1 MTMDHSALYMQY
13 READRDCA
21 LLQYRLQ
28 DHKPYEKGLFLPT
41 KEAMEEAWREWRSLK
56 ERVESLEEPDEVF
69 ALVKNH
75 LRDFLDSLEFSLQDT
90 EKNPEGILLGFQ
102 YELQGVIRCDRR
114 SDGERCAALTRRLD
128 LFREHQGI
136 LLDLMKVKK
145 TAKEQGALSRSL
157 SRVKLDMERETG
169 RLREYFPGFTEE
181 QLKEL
186 QAAMEGF
193 CSQLEETASALSAE
207 EVSAE
212 ELLKDDL
219 SRTVKM
225 EPEAYR
231 NLLKK
236 QLGVSLEELLS
247 WYKEEMEKTRAEV
260 FKIASELDIPE
271 EAPKTMQEVSG
282 VLFRYAGPC
291 GSAEEMYAR
300 AAGYLKRT
308 RAIAHEY
315 VRLPEDESCR
325 CVPLPECYKDSYPWG
340 GYEGGDFSVRP
351 FRGQMFLNQYNY
363 QNITDG
369 WIKMNTM
376 HEAYPGHHV
385 QYVRAATDTTPETV
399 KIGAKQVPIGEG
411 TCLRTERA
419 FTFIFAEDPFF
430 PLFVAFRRH
439 HTSVRV
445 YVDLMLYY
453 FGATLEEAV
462 EIYEREL
469 GFDRVTARAQVQAHQ
484 NSPGYFT
491 CYYYGMKK
499 ICDWEQKYG
508 YTKWDYTELLFA
520 AGSVSMETLGRLVKL
535 SPEDRSRYYTKFS
548 SLLMEAA
555 KQAKQA
561 E

>member
-1 MTMDHSALYMQY
+1 MEPMDFSELYMQY
-13 READRDCA
+13 RETDRDCA
-21 LLQYRLQ
+21 LLHYRLQ
-28 DHKPYEKGLFLPT
+28 NHKPYEKELFLPT
-41 KEAMEEAWREWRSLK
+41 KGAMETAWKEWRSLK
-56 ERVESLEEPDEVF
+56 DRVESLEEPDQVF

-114 SDGERCAALTRRLD
+114 NDGERCVALTRRLD
-128 LFREHQGI
+128 LFREHQRT
-136 LLDLMKVKK
+136 LLGLMKEKK
-145 TAKEQGALSRSL
+145 TAKEQGGLSRSL
-157 SRVKLDMERETG
+157 RRAKLDMEREAG
-169 RLREYFPGFTEE
+169 KLREYFPGFTEE
-181 QLKEL
+181 QQKSLKT
-186 QAAMEGF
+186 AIDGF
-193 CSQLEETASALSAE
+193 CLQLEEMASSLSAE
-207 EVSAE
+207 EVSQE
-212 ELLKDDL
+212 ELLRDDL

-231 NLLKK
+231 RLLKK

-271 EAPKTMQEVSG
+271 EAPRTMQEVSD

-462 EIYEREL
+462 QIYEKEL

-499 ICDWEQKYG
+499 ICDWEQAYG

-535 SPEDRSRYYTKFS
+535 SPEDRSRYYTKFA
-548 SLLMEAA
+548 SLLMEPA
-555 KQAKQA
+555 KQV